1 MDDVATVEQF
11 GKSMSKCGNLAV
23 AFANSLFTH
32 ANVDDTTEKMA
43 VVKNSFAALCVL
55 QKAWCTAA
63 RPEQDALYL
72 LNRTRVPRNVPQHIL
87 NAK

>member
-32 ANVDDTTEKMA
+32 ANVDDTTEKVGVI
-43 VVKNSFAALCVL
+43 VVPA
-55 QKAWCTAA
+55 
-63 RPEQDALYL
+63 
-72 LNRTRVPRNVPQHIL
+72 
-87 NAK
+87 